1 MDAFLL
7 TQALERPKEMYGERP
22 TIVDEKMVVVE
33 KKSSFS
39 LMKLVQLVLS
49 LAISAYAAYLSWT
62 CSVGEQTF
70 IRILSAMFAWIF
82 GVLYIIFYIMFKS
95 KSCKMM

>member
-7 TQALERPKEMYGERP
+7 TQALERPKENYGERP
-22 TIVDEKMVVVE
+22 TMVGENLVVVQ
-33 KKSSFS
+33 KFS
-39 LMKLVQLVLS
+39 LMKMVQLILS

-70 IRILSAMFAWIF
+70 IRILSAMFAWFF
-82 GVLYIIFYIMFKS
+82 GVLYILFYIMFKS
-95 KSCKMM
+95 RSCKMM

>member
-7 TQALERPKEMYGERP
+7 TQALERPKENYGEP
-22 TIVDEKMVVVE
+22 VLVGEKMVVIE
-33 KKSSFS
+33 KKSGFS
-39 LMKLVQLVLS
+39 LMKMVQLILS
-49 LAISAYAAYLSWT
+49 LAISMYAAYLSWT

-70 IRILSAMFAWIF
+70 IRILSAMFAWFF